1 MKISLIT
8 LHFIKNYGSV
18 LQTYATQEYLKK
30 MGHEVEVVDYWQE
43 RFLDKNIIKGSLQ
56 FSETWSKSRLK
67 RLVYTMIKLPSMP
80 KIKKVF
86 NTFLK
91 EHINL
96 TPKRYY
102 NLAMLKKE
110 VPKADIYMTGSD
122 QVWNS
127 CKNPAVNRMYFLDYA
142 PKGKKRIAFA
152 ASFGRPELEDWEKEE
167 TIELLQKYDS
177 ISVREKSGEILL
189 KKLGFS
195 NVETVL
201 DPTLML
207 NKEDWSKIA
216 SKRLI
221 KEKYLL
227 MYILNESKQVDKYVK
242 KVAKRK
248 GLKVI
253 TLAYEYHDM
262 IKYGKTMVCPKIEE
276 FLSLIKYADLV
287 VTDSFHATAFSI
299 NFNTNF
305 VSIYPKRTGT
315 RIQSILQLTGL
326 ENRHIDDLD
335 NLEIVDENI
344 NFTEANQK
352 LDEERKHTR
361 EFLEKSIGE

>member
-1 MKISLIT
+1 MKVSLIT

-18 LQTYATQEYLKK
+18 LQTYATQEYLRK

-43 RFLDKNIIKGSLQ
+43 RFLDKNIIKGSVQ
-56 FSETWSKSRLK
+56 FSEKWSKSKIR
-67 RLVYTMIKLPSMP
+67 RLVYTAIKLPSMP
-80 KIKKVF
+80 RLKRTF

-102 NLAMLKKE
+102 NLRMLKE
-110 VPKADIYMTGSD
+110 DVPQADIYMTGSD

-127 CKNPAVNRMYFLDYA
+127 NKNPQLNRMYFLDYA

-152 ASFGRPELEDWEKEE
+152 ASFGRSELEEWEKEE
-167 TIELLQKYDS
+167 TVELLQKYDS
-177 ISVREKSGEILL
+177 ISVREKSGEVLL
-189 KKLGFS
+189 KKLGF
-195 NVETVL
+195 NDVETVL

-207 NKEDWSKIA
+207 NNEDWSKLA

-227 MYILNESKQVDKYVK
+227 MYILNESKQVDNYVK
-242 KVAKRK
+242 KVAKKK
-248 GLKVI
+248 GLKVV
-253 TLAYEYHDM
+253 TLAYEFHDM

-305 VSIYPKRTGT
+305 VSIYPKKTGT
-315 RIQSILQLTGL
+315 RIQSILELTGL
-326 ENRHIDDLD
+326 ENRHLESLN
-335 NLEIVDENI
+335 NLQIVDENI
-344 NFTEANQK
+344 DFTEPNKK
-352 LDEERKHTR
+352 LDQEREHTR
-361 EFLEKSIGE
+361 KFLEKSIGE